1 MESCLLGLL
10 CLHGLTW
17 NEQLKK
23 YCNFCQSK
31 KLDSHL
37 SKKLVYL
44 LQWKTFKND
53 EKCFLFYVK
62 SSFVLKIFI

>member
-31 KLDSHL
+31 KLIGFKVRL
-37 SKKLVYL
+37 SPFKKVGLSASMEDL
-44 LQWKTFKND
+44 
-53 EKCFLFYVK
+53 
-62 SSFVLKIFI
+62 